1 MIYFCCEEKRRS
13 AVRNYVAP
21 EIAPGVPGPDI
32 NGIDYLEVVDQQA
45 ETEADRQ
52 RLLRVYFVKPLA
64 EPLLS
69 GLQSATPANIRIT
82 GGERITGIVADNVH
96 LIDNSYL
103 EVHVNQRGDFSTY
116 TLALIDPTT
125 NKPLTGLDP
134 ALSSVDFSFKIE
146 CPSPFDC
153 RDETICPA
161 TVEPS
166 PEIDYLAKD
175 FTSFRQLVLDRI
187 SLLAP
192 AWVERNPAD
201 LGITLVEL
209 LAYVGDYLSYYQD
222 AIATEA
228 YLGTAHQ
235 RVSVRRHA
243 RLLDYAMHDGRNARV
258 WVQVRVTSD
267 TPAEGITLSPLL
279 VKDSTGNWTP
289 ADSEPTPEIG
299 LETLRTRFVTKVS
312 DSTVLSDA
320 DFDKLVTANTA
331 EVFEPM
337 HAVTLFPEH
346 NDIPFYTWSDDA
358 CCLPKGATKATLA
371 KHCPKL
377 AAGDVLVFK
386 ETKGPK
392 TGEPGDADLTH
403 RHAVRL
409 TKVAAFEITKSTDG
423 TETKTALIDAITQQ
437 PITEIEWDTGDVL
450 PFPLCISS
458 VTDSGDH
465 LHDVSIAL
473 GNIVLADHGMT
484 LLEPESL
491 GTVPAA
497 NPVLATVSATG
508 CSHCEDCEPESTPPR
523 FRPRLKEA
531 PLTQMATI
539 TRTQVVGGRR
549 TQLNFDPTDSATS
562 AFPDEMESVL
572 PKVLLGDDD
581 GDLWLPKGDL
591 LSSESF
597 AQEFVAETDN
607 DGGTTIRFGDDENGM
622 RPGEGTEFYAVYRV
636 GNGTKGNIGAE
647 SITHLA
653 GGTLLGDEALIDS
666 VTNPMP
672 ASGGVDPETLEEVRQ
687 YAPQAFRVQKRAVTP
702 EDYVTMTE
710 KHPEIQRAAATLRW
724 TGSWYTIFL
733 TVDRLDGRA
742 IDEAF
747 EEELREF
754 LEPYRMAG
762 HDLEI
767 DGPQYVAL
775 EIEILVC
782 VEPDYFC
789 SDVLAALENVFSS
802 GTLADGSL
810 GFFHP
815 DNFTFGQS
823 IYLSQLYA
831 AAQKVAG
838 VRYVEVLTFQRLDL
852 PDTSG
857 LDAGVLTMGRLEI
870 ARLDNNPNFRDHGTL
885 TFTMR
890 GGR

>member
-13 AVRNYVAP
+13 AVRAYQPVA
-21 EIAPGVPGPDI
+21 GLDI
-32 NGIDYLEVVDQQA
+32 NGIDYLEVVDH
-45 ETEADRQ
+45 EEPVMVERQ
-52 RLLRVYFVKPLA
+52 RRLRLYFVKTPA
-64 EPLLS
+64 DPLLTA
-69 GLQSATPANIRIT
+69 LQSATAANVRIT
-82 GGERITGIVADNVH
+82 GGERVTGIVADNVK
-96 LIDNSYL
+96 LIDSSYL

-116 TLALIDPTT
+116 TLALIDATT

-146 CPSPFDC
+146 CPTPFDC

-187 SLLAP
+187 SLLSP
-192 AWVERNPAD
+192 SWVERNPAD

-267 TPAEGITLSPLL
+267 TPESGITLSPLL
-279 VKDSTGNWTP
+279 VKDSTDNWV
-289 ADSEPTPEIG
+289 AASEPTPKEG

-320 DFDKLVTANTA
+320 DFAKLVTRDTA

-346 NDIPFYTWSDDA
+346 NEILFYTWSDDA

-392 TGEPGDADLTH
+392 TGKAGDGDLTH

-409 TKVAAFEITKSTDG
+409 TKVAAFEITKSADG
-423 TETKTALIDAITQQ
+423 TETKTPLVDAVTGQEITERQE
-437 PITEIEWDTGDVL
+437 ITEIEWDTGDAL

-458 VTDSGDH
+458 VTDSGEH
-465 LHDVSIAL
+465 LHDVSKAL

-484 LLEPESL
+484 LLEAESL

-508 CSHCEDCEPESTPPR
+508 CSQCEDCEPESTPPR
-523 FRPRLKEA
+523 FRPRLKEP

-549 TQLNFDPTDSATS
+549 SQLNFDPTDSATS
-562 AFPDEMESVL
+562 AFPDEMEGVL

-581 GDLWLPKGDL
+581 DDLWLPKGDL

-622 RPGEGTEFYAVYRV
+622 RPGEGTGFYAIYRV
-636 GNGTKGNIGAE
+636 GNGTSGNIGAE

-653 GGTLLGDEALIDS
+653 GGTLLGNETLIDS
-666 VTNPMP
+666 VTNPTP

-687 YAPQAFRVQKRAVTP
+687 YAPQAFRTQKRAVTP
-702 EDYVTMTE
+702 EDYATTTE
-710 KHPEIQRAAATLRW
+710 KHPEVQRAAATLRW
-724 TGSWYTIFL
+724 TGSWHTIFL
-733 TVDRLDGRA
+733 TVDRFDGAA
-742 IDEAF
+742 IDAAF
-747 EEELREF
+747 EEELRDF

-775 EIEILVC
+775 EIEMQVC
-782 VEPDYFC
+782 VDSDYFR
-789 SDVLAALENVFSS
+789 SDVLAALQDVFSS
-802 GTLADGSL
+802 DTRADGSL

-815 DNFTFGQS
+815 DKLTFGQS

-838 VRYVEVLTFQRLDL
+838 VRYVIDVLTFQRLDL
-852 PDTSG
+852 PSTSG
-857 LDAGVLTMGRLEI
+857 LEEGVLTMGRLEI
-870 ARLDNNPNFRDHGTL
+870 ARLDNDPNFPDRGTL
-885 TFTMR
+885 KFTMR